1 MIIIGMVTLELNS
14 TICSPKR
21 NALISGRMIQVP
33 IILNGLN
40 ILMINIMME
49 AKITK
54 EDNKGNHIAYPIG
67 IV

>member
-40 ILMINIMME
+40 ILIMME